1 MEKLRVFMLCERHL
15 LGESLEH
22 ILRTAAEVDLQG
34 CLGLDEKVLPRLVE
48 NPPDLL
54 VIADEGL
61 SGEQT
66 SQLTTRILELLPNLP
81 VLRVT
86 LERNDL
92 RIYTSRSLPAR
103 STDLIDLIHRLRS

>member
-1 MEKLRVFMLCERHL
+1 MEKLRVFILCEKHL

-22 ILRTAAEVDLQG
+22 ILLQAVDVDLQG
-34 CLGLDEKVLPRLVE
+34 CLGLDEKSLPRLVE

-54 VIADEGL
+54 VIADEGF
-61 SGEQT
+61 SGDRA

-86 LERNDL
+86 LERNEL
-92 RIYTSRSLPAR
+92 RIYTSQILPAR
-103 STDLIDLIHRLRS
+103 SADLIDLIHRLRS

>member
-1 MEKLRVFMLCERHL
+1 MEKLRVFLLCEKHL

-22 ILRTAAEVDLQG
+22 ILRNATEVDLQG
-34 CLGLDEKVLPRLVE
+34 CFGLDEVVLPRLAE

-54 VIADEGL
+54 VIADEGF
-61 SGEQT
+61 SGDQT
-66 SQLTTRILELLPNLP
+66 NQLTTRILELMPNLP

-86 LERNDL
+86 LARNDL

-103 STDLIDLIHRLRS
+103 SADLIDLIHRLRS